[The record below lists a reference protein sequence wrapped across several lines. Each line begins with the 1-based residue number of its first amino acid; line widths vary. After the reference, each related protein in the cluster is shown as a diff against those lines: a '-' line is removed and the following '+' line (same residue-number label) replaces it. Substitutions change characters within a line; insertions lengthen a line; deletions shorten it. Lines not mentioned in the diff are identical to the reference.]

1 MKVRVR
7 YGWGDMIPVLTECPE
22 EEALPLLKE
31 RQLAP

>member
-1 MKVRVR
+1 LRVR
-7 YGWGDMIPVLTECPE
+7 YGWGDGSPVLTECPE